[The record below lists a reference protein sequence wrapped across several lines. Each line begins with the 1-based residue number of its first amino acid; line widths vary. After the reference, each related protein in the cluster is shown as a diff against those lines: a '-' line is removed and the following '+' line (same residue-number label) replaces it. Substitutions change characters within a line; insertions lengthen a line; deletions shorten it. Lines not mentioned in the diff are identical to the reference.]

1 MGRLMLLT
9 IPFFGLGFAARGIA
23 EDRVDNHPNFSGH
36 WILNLDKSKFGK
48 MPKPMGMTLV
58 ATTSGD
64 TMHAVKT
71 MDSQGG
77 PVTTESNWIADG
89 QEHDAPGANGG
100 TTVTRWEG
108 SVLYSQRRSSDGMY
122 DEKVWLTL
130 SKDGKTATEK
140 VWTKGPEGANLRT
153 LVWQKS

>member
-64 TMHAVKT
+64 TMHAVT
-71 MDSQGG
+71 NHGFAGWSR
-77 PVTTESNWIADG
+77 
-89 QEHDAPGANGG
+89 HNGIQLD
-100 TTVTRWEG
+100 R
-108 SVLYSQRRSSDGMY
+108 
-122 DEKVWLTL
+122 
-130 SKDGKTATEK
+130 
-140 VWTKGPEGANLRT
+140 
-153 LVWQKS
+153 

>member
-1 MGRLMLLT
+1 
-9 IPFFGLGFAARGIA
+9 
-23 EDRVDNHPNFSGH
+23 
-36 WILNLDKSKFGK
+36 
-48 MPKPMGMTLV
+48 
-58 ATTSGD
+58 
-64 TMHAVKT
+64 